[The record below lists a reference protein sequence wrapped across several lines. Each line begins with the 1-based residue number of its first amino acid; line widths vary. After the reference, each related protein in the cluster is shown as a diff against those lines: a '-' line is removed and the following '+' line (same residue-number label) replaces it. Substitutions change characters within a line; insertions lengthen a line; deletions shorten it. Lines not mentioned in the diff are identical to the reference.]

1 MKLCLLITEYVA
13 FRRSMGQHFT
23 SCEYVLK
30 SFALSITAN
39 TDVLDVS
46 PAQVLCFLGNPTT
59 CYWHHKYYT
68 LSRFYYYAIS
78 RGHIRSSPLPKFIP
92 KLPPDFVPYIYT
104 DDEVRRLLD
113 ATTSYRKTYLVLD
126 PVTFRAILLLL
137 YGAAL
142 RISEALS
149 LTIADVDLDDGLLI
163 VRGTKFYKSRLVP
176 ICQQLMDAM
185 TQYKKYRRSANYIE
199 SPGTSFFIG
208 HKGHNLTIPTVQ
220 HAFRRL
226 REYAGIHRTDG
237 ARYQP
242 RLHDLRHA
250 AAVNRLVAWYRAGA
264 NVQKLLPQ
272 LATYLGHVNLSSTQK
287 YLTMTPELLH
297 EASIRFEQYALKGE
311 SNE

>member
-1 MKLCLLITEYVA
+1 MKLCLLITEYVT

-30 SFALSITAN
+30 AFALATTAN
-39 TDVLDVS
+39 TDMQGVS

-59 CYWHHKYYT
+59 CNWHRKYYT
-68 LSRFYYYAIS
+68 LSSFYRYAIS
-78 RGHIRSSPLPKFIP
+78 RGHISSSPLPKFIP
-92 KLPPDFVPYIYT
+92 KLPPGFVPYIYT
-104 DDEVRRLLD
+104 DEEIKRLLD
-113 ATTSYRKTYLVLD
+113 ATTSYRKTYIVLD

-149 LTIADVDLDDGLLI
+149 LAIADVDLDDGLLTI
-163 VRGTKFYKSRLVP
+163 RGTKFYKSRLVP
-176 ICQQLMDAM
+176 ICQQLIDAM
-185 TQYKKYRRSANYIE
+185 TQYKQYRRSAGHMD
-199 SPGTSFFIG
+199 SPETSFFIG
-208 HKGHNLTIPTVQ
+208 YKGRALKIPTVQ
-220 HAFRRL
+220 HAFRSL
-226 REYAGIHRTDG
+226 RKYAGIYRSDG

-250 AAVNRLVAWYRAGA
+250 AAVNRLIAWYRADA
-264 NVQKLLPQ
+264 DVQKLLPQ
-272 LATYLGHVNLSSTQK
+272 LSTYLGHTNLSSTQK

-297 EASIRFEQYALKGE
+297 EASMRFEQFFLKGE